1 MFGLTFRVQDAVDI
15 LVMAFVIY
23 RLMLLVKGTPAAPM
37 AAGVVILA
45 AVAAV
50 ASLFDLHSINWFFE
64 HLRAVWFI
72 AAVIVFQPEI
82 RKALGLLG
90 KNRLVRAVLGR
101 KETTIDV
108 VVNTM
113 FEFAATRVG
122 ALLVFERTVPLGNY
136 VERGVRLNSE
146 ISREL
151 LGAIFEGHSPLHD
164 GAAIVEGDRVAA
176 AAVMLPLT
184 ENPEVS
190 KSRGARHRAALGI
203 TEVTDAVVIVVSE
216 ESGRVSIAADGAL
229 KPVAAIDDLK
239 ASLLDYLKGRL

>member
-23 RLMLLVKGTPAAPM
+23 RLMLMVKGTPAAPM
-37 AAGVVILA
+37 AAGVAILGV
-45 AVAAV
+45 VAGA
-50 ASLFDLHSINWFFE
+50 ASLLGLHSINWFFE
-64 HLRAVWFI
+64 HLRGVWLL
-72 AAVIVFQPEI
+72 AALIVFQPEV
-82 RKALGLLG
+82 RKALGLIG

-108 VVNTM
+108 LVNTA
-113 FEFAATRVG
+113 FEFAARRIG
-122 ALLVFERTVPLGNY
+122 ALFVFERTVPLGNY

-151 LGAIFEGHSPLHD
+151 LTAIFEAHSPLHD
-164 GAAIVEGDRVAA
+164 GAAIIEGDRVAA

-184 ENPEVS
+184 ENPEVA

-203 TEVTDAVVIVVSE
+203 TEVTDAVVVIVSE
-216 ESGRVSIAADGAL
+216 ETGRVSITADGTLHA
-229 KPVAAIDDLK
+229 VAAVEDLK
-239 ASLLDYLKGRL
+239 ASLQDYLKGRL

>member
-1 MFGLTFRVQDAVDI
+1 MFGLSFRVQDAVDI

-37 AAGVVILA
+37 AAGAVILA
-45 AVAAV
+45 VLAGA
-50 ASLFDLHSINWFFE
+50 ASLFSLHSINWFFE
-64 HLRAVWFI
+64 HLRGVWFI
-72 AAVIVFQPEI
+72 AAIIVFQPEI
-82 RKALGLLG
+82 RKALGLIG

-101 KETTIDV
+101 KETTIDI
-108 VVNTM
+108 VVNTA

-151 LGAIFEGHSPLHD
+151 LGAIFDGHSPLHD
-164 GAAIVEGDRVAA
+164 GAAIIEGDRVAA

-184 ENPEVS
+184 ENPEVA

-203 TEVTDAVVIVVSE
+203 TEVTDAVVVVISE
-216 ESGRVSIAADGAL
+216 ETGRVAIAVDGRL
-229 KPVAAIDDLK
+229 NPVTGVEDLK
-239 ASLLDYLKGRL
+239 SSLQDYLKGRL

>member
-1 MFGLTFRVQDAVDI
+1 MFGLSFRVQDAVDI

-37 AAGVVILA
+37 AGGAVIVALVAGAASILG
-45 AVAAV
+45 
-50 ASLFDLHSINWFFE
+50 LHSLNWFFDN
-64 HLRAVWFI
+64 LRGLWLL

-82 RKALGLLG
+82 RKALGLVG
-90 KNRLVRAVLGR
+90 KNPLVRAFLGR

-108 VVNTM
+108 VVNAA

-122 ALLVFERTVPLGNY
+122 ALLVFERTVPLGNF

-151 LGAIFEGHSPLHD
+151 LGAIFDAHSPLHD
-164 GAAIVEGDRVAA
+164 GAAIIEGDRVAA
-176 AAVMLPLT
+176 AAVMLPLS
-184 ENPEVS
+184 ENPEIA

-203 TEVTDAVVIVVSE
+203 TEVTDAVVVVVSE
-216 ESGRVSIAADGAL
+216 ETGRVAIAVDGQL
-229 KPVAAIDDLK
+229 KPVTGVEDLK
-239 ASLLDYLKGRL
+239 ASLQDYLKGRL